1 MNARPLNNT
10 GRSITKNA
18 SNMATKALNKT
29 KEIGQSI
36 QNTATKVTNAVK
48 NSVGEVQ
55 KKVDGI
61 TQMNAIKGPVTRW
74 TAMTQEFMTSNTA
87 ISKFVGFILCLLLF
101 VLIFQ
106 IGMGL
111 LQNAF
116 GANTSPYLING
127 MVVSDKETTISANP
141 NIKKSVPIYRSIDEN
156 QGLEYSW
163 NVWFI
168 VDSNKLNGETKI
180 FSKGKSPNNNSP
192 SYLNVSP
199 GLYLIKDTNTSSNN
213 LKLIIGTIDTS
224 YNTNQY
230 EEITITDIPI
240 QKWVCCTIRVQ
251 HKSVD
256 VYINGFLKQRKN
268 LISFPKQN
276 YYDTYIGDNAGF
288 KGFISSLRYYG
299 YAIGYDEIQTLFASG
314 PSLKMITSST
324 MPASSDYFGANWY
337 FK

>member
-1 MNARPLNNT
+1 MNTRALNNT

-36 QNTATKVTNAVK
+36 QNTAAKVTNAVK
-48 NSVGEVQ
+48 ASVGDVQ

-116 GANTSPYLING
+116 GANYSPYLING
-127 MVVSDKETTISANP
+127 MVISDKETTISANP
-141 NIKKSVPIYRSIDEN
+141 NIKESVPIYRSIDQN

-168 VDSNKLNGETKI
+168 VDSNELNGTTQKI
-180 FSKGKSPNNNSP
+180 FSKGKPPENNST
-192 SYLNVSP
+192 SFLNVSP
-199 GLYLIKDTNTSSNN
+199 GLYLHRDTQNMNS
-213 LKLIIGTIDTS
+213 LHLIIGTIDTS

-230 EEITITDIPI
+230 EEIIITDIPI
-240 QKWVCCTIRVQ
+240 QKWVCCTIRIQ
-251 HKSVD
+251 GKSVD

-268 LISFPKQN
+268 LISLPKQN

-299 YAIGYDEIQTLFASG
+299 YAIGYDEIQSLFASG
-314 PSLKMITSST
+314 PSLKMLTSST

>member
-1 MNARPLNNT
+1 MNTRPLNNT

-36 QNTATKVTNAVK
+36 QNTAAKVTNAVK
-48 NSVGEVQ
+48 NSVGNVQ

-61 TQMNAIKGPVTRW
+61 TQMNAIKGPVTKW

-106 IGMGL
+106 IGMSL

-116 GANTSPYLING
+116 GANYSPYLING
-127 MVVSDKETTISANP
+127 MVISDKETIISANP
-141 NIKKSVPIYRSIDEN
+141 NIKESVPIYRSIDQN

-168 VDSNKLNGETKI
+168 VDSNTNGPYSKI
-180 FSKGKSPNNNSP
+180 FSKGKSPQP
-192 SYLNVSP
+192 IKPYLNVSP
-199 GLYLIKDTNTSSNN
+199 GLYLHRDSQNMNS
-213 LKLIIGTIDTS
+213 LHLMIGTIDTS
-224 YNTNQY
+224 YNMNNY
-230 EEITITDIPI
+230 EEIIITDIPI
-240 QKWVCCTIRVQ
+240 QKWACCTIRVQ
-251 HKSVD
+251 NKSVD

-268 LISFPKQN
+268 LISFPRQN

-314 PSLKMITSST
+314 PSLKMINSST